1 MSTPTPIEIVRE
13 HQRWRRAQGQY
24 AGLCQCPHTPEEIGL
39 ALDSVLRDAERFKR
53 LQEGHDNGTWSGW
66 CEWSPDAD
74 CFQRTTAPLAEIA
87 DWPKAARSLP
97 ETLAE
102 IAAIRA
108 DRLRE
113 GAT

>member
-1 MSTPTPIEIVRE
+1 MSTPAPIEIVRE
-13 HQRWRRAQGQY
+13 SLAKLQDPFVMFHAR
-24 AGLCQCPHTPEEIGL
+24 PEKKAFTIAL
-39 ALDSVLRDAERFKR
+39 ASVLRDAERYKR

-113 GAT
+113 ETK

>member
-1 MSTPTPIEIVRE
+1 MSTPIEIVRE
-13 HQRWRRAQGQY
+13 Y
-24 AGLCQCPHTPEEIGL
+24 AKHSGNHELLILTPEFHAAL
-39 ALDSVLRDAERFKR
+39 ASVLRDAERYKR

-87 DWPKAARSLP
+87 DWPKAVRSLP

-113 GAT
+113 GAI